1 MAKEKTSWLG
11 LRKGNRR
18 RDCRTSATL
27 PTHRP
32 SVFSSSLNGGPSMSI
47 LPRQSEVPERK
58 KETKTMVDRVIE
70 LSSHRQSIVTP
81 SPECSI
87 PSTKSARH
95 ASPLYCRRACA
106 PSSLYYAVTRRS
118 RTRLRPS
125 LSWLMPRLSRR
136 SSHRRSCH
144 PVGAYRPSPHSY
156 YTRRD
161 KYLLPSTPLHFAATS
176 NPSDNFD
183 LLSSSLLFLHL
194 PRQEHVDMCAP
205 HLCCAFLLGFFPPAL
220 WCFLF

>member
-1 MAKEKTSWLG
+1 MAKKKTSSLG

-47 LPRQSEVPERK
+47 LPWQSEVPERK
-58 KETKTMVDRVIE
+58 KETKRMVDRVME

-95 ASPLYCRRACA
+95 ASPLYCRRACT
-106 PSSLYYAVTRRS
+106 PSSLYYTVTRPYAPAPLPLLADAEAIS
-118 RTRLRPS
+118 SEQSPEVV
-125 LSWLMPRLSRR
+125 PSRR
-136 SSHRRSCH
+136 C
-144 PVGAYRPSPHSY
+144 
-156 YTRRD
+156 
-161 KYLLPSTPLHFAATS
+161 
-176 NPSDNFD
+176 
-183 LLSSSLLFLHL
+183 LSALAPFLLHL
-194 PRQEHVDMCAP
+194 PR
-205 HLCCAFLLGFFPPAL
+205 
-220 WCFLF
+220 

>member
-1 MAKEKTSWLG
+1 
-11 LRKGNRR
+11 
-18 RDCRTSATL
+18 
-27 PTHRP
+27 
-32 SVFSSSLNGGPSMSI
+32 
-47 LPRQSEVPERK
+47 
-58 KETKTMVDRVIE
+58 MVDRVME

-125 LSWLMPRLSRR
+125 LSWLMPRLYRR
-136 SSHRRSCH
+136 SSRRMSCH

-161 KYLLPSTPLHFAATS
+161 KYLLPSAPLHFAATS
-176 NPSDNFD
+176 NPSDSFD